1 MAKGA
6 SYSRRQRRA
15 EFRAAGFLKIKNMYG
30 RMSEQGNAWYTKM
43 REDGN
48 NYAEQYD
55 KMIMDQ
61 REEQLELRLKG
72 DLDSGY
78 YGLRNTWSDMGY
90 NQEEVSKLEEAWL
103 LTTIKSETY
112 RADRRQA
119 KQLRKE
125 AQESRAARVNAAG

>member
-30 RMSEQGNAWYTKM
+30 RMSEQGNAWHTKM

-48 NYAEQYD
+48 GYAEQYQ
-55 KMIMDQ
+55 KMILDQ
-61 REEQLELRLKG
+61 QEEQLEFRLKG
-72 DLDSGY
+72 NEDLGF

-90 NQEEVSKLEEAWL
+90 NQEEIAKLEEAWL
-103 LTTIKSETY
+103 LTTIKSDTY
-112 RADRRQA
+112 RSDRKQA
-119 KQLRKE
+119 KKLRKE
-125 AQESRAARVNAAG
+125 AQESRSARVNAAN

>member
-30 RMSEQGNAWYTKM
+30 RMSDQGNAWYTKM

-48 NYAEQYD
+48 GYAEQYQ
-55 KMIMDQ
+55 KMILDQ
-61 REEQLELRLKG
+61 QEEQLEFRLKG
-72 DLDSGY
+72 NEDLGF

-90 NQEEVSKLEEAWL
+90 DQDEVAKLEEAWL
-103 LTTIKSETY
+103 LTTIKSDTY
-112 RADRRQA
+112 RADRKQA

-125 AQESRAARVNAAG
+125 AQESRAARVNAAN